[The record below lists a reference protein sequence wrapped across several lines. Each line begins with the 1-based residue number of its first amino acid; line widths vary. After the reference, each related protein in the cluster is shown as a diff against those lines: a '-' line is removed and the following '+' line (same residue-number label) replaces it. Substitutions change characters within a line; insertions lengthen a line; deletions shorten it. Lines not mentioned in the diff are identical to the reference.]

1 MLTYLN
7 RGRDLGLS
15 QDGHVDGATGALS
28 QDGGREYQRAQ
39 VTREHVKNSKGP
51 RPGLPIDVATIQEFD
66 VRQPDVVVL
75 PEATF
80 SSLTELTYQ
89 PPGA

>member
-1 MLTYLN
+1 VAGILVSVKMATSW
-7 RGRDLGLS
+7 GDW
-15 QDGHVDGATGALS
+15 GAVSGWGKGIPTRTCHAC
-28 QDGGREYQRAQ
+28 EQ
-39 VTREHVKNSKGP
+39 VGNSKRP
-51 RPGLPIDVATIQEFD
+51 RLGLPIDVATIQEFD